1 MLSFTKING
10 VRVATLDDLPRIAI
24 VAAAAFFWSPTF
36 RFQRPR
42 YKEFPTDTLH
52 SYSSEYE
59 ATIRNP
65 AYVVLVAE
73 DVLEADEAEH
83 VYKALQSAYRPPRPR
98 EYGIVGVCSVL
109 LKPESCYVGLL
120 QPASKHV
127 SATKT
132 DPNEATNTA
141 QGYSAFRTEQQPM
154 RRMARDQ
161 CAEALGVYELITGPP
176 KLE

>member
-1 MLSFTKING
+1 MLSFPNING

-36 RFQRPR
+36 RFQRPH

-52 SYSSEYE
+52 SYLSEYE
-59 ATIRNP
+59 ATIQNP

-83 VYKALQSAYRPPRPR
+83 VYKALQSAYRSPHPRK
-98 EYGIVGVCSVL
+98 YGIVGVCSIL
-109 LKPESCYVGLL
+109 LKPESLYVGLL

-127 SATKT
+127 SATRT
-132 DPNEATNTA
+132 GPNEATNTA
-141 QGYSAFRTEQQPM
+141 EGYSGFRTEQTI

-161 CAEALGVYELITGPP
+161 CAEALGVYEFITGPP